1 MARMSK
7 LQRSQRAHTR
17 LMRMASK
24 NVGLVS
30 GASKKFNYHSRVLS
44 AQEKRGEVL
53 TKTEKR
59 SIWKNTLSY

>member
-1 MARMSK
+1 
-7 LQRSQRAHTR
+7 
-17 LMRMASK
+17 MRMASK